1 MLNPTMDAIDEI
13 QSKKRREAG
22 LNAWAEM
29 LERIQSRPPL
39 QHTPA
44 VEEAGG
50 GAGLPRD
57 TVMRQ
62 NTKISDERK
71 IKLQEIQ
78 ANVARLQAEAQK
90 LQDKVEVKQT
100 ESKPEAPKPQAPAPA
115 PTPAAAPAAHAK
127 HLAPTQAAAEVV
139 VPEQTRSAQEEQA
152 AAAQAQAPVD
162 THEVEKVTQLVSQ
175 AGLAQPNAA
184 EQVEEAE
191 QGGTTDIEEA
201 LRLMALKNDS
211 NPALAAKDYVLAS
224 QLPGVSDTLNGGVFE
239 DFRVAL

>member
-1 MLNPTMDAIDEI
+1 MIKTAMDAIDEI

-50 GAGLPRD
+50 GASLPRD

-62 NTKISDERK
+62 NTKISEERK

-90 LQDKVEVKQT
+90 LQDKVEVKQA
-100 ESKPEAPKPQAPAPA
+100 EAKPEAPKPQAQAPAPAAPAPA
-115 PTPAAAPAAHAK
+115 PVSHTKQVHQPE
-127 HLAPTQAAAEVV
+127 EVA
-139 VPEQTRSAQEEQA
+139 VPETVQAQAQEEA
-152 AAAQAQAPVD
+152 VHQAQGPVD
-162 THEVEKVTQLVSQ
+162 SHEVEKVSQLVNQ
-175 AGLAQPNAA
+175 AGITQPNTE
-184 EQVEEAE
+184 EQVDETGA
-191 QGGTTDIEEA
+191 TSDIEEA
-201 LRLMALKNDS
+201 LALMALKNGT
-211 NPALAAKDYVLAS
+211 NPGLAAKEYVLAS
-224 QLPGVSDTLNGGVFE
+224 ELPGVKDTLGGGVFE
-239 DFRVAL
+239 DFMVAL

>member
-1 MLNPTMDAIDEI
+1 MDAIDEI

-50 GAGLPRD
+50 GASLPRD
-57 TVMRQ
+57 TVLRH
-62 NTKISDERK
+62 NTKISEERK

-90 LQDKVEVKQT
+90 LQDKVEVKQA
-100 ESKPEAPKPQAPAPA
+100 EAKPEIPKPPTPAPA
-115 PTPAAAPAAHAK
+115 PQQPAPVAVTARHLPQTENAP
-127 HLAPTQAAAEVV
+127 EVAL
-139 VPEQTRSAQEEQA
+139 PEQTRAVQEEQA
-152 AAAQAQAPVD
+152 HAPVD
-162 THEVEKVTQLVSQ
+162 THEVEQVSQLVSQ
-175 AGLAQPNAA
+175 AGLTQPNPE
-184 EQVEEAE
+184 EQIEE
-191 QGGTTDIEEA
+191 GGTTDIEEA
-201 LRLMALKNDS
+201 LRLMALKNGN

-224 QLPGVSDTLNGGVFE
+224 ELPGVSDTLNGGVFE